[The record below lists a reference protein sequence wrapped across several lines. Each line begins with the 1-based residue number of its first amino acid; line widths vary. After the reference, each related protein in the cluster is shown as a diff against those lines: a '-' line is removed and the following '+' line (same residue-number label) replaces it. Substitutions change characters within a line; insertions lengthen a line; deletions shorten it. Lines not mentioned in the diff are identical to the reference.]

1 MDAVELLVATMVA
14 ATMVATMVDTT
25 VATTVATKSSKI
37 CFVSTAEDPRK
48 TTAEVIFVR
57 RAAARN

>member
-14 ATMVATMVDTT
+14 ATMVATMVD
-25 VATTVATKSSKI
+25 TTVATKSSKI

-48 TTAEVIFVR
+48 TTAEVIFMR
-57 RAAARN
+57 RAAVRN